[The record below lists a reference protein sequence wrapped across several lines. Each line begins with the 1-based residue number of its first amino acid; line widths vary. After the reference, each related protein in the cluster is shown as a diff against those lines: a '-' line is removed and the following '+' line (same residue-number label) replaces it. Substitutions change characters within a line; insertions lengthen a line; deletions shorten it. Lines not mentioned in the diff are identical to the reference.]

1 MEEIEYK
8 KTVENLLSQVG
19 KLEWVSDK
27 VKLERDDYADSV
39 ANLSIGKKKKTLYLE
54 FKSSGEPR
62 VIAEYVGRLSNRSTD
77 NFYPILVAPFI
88 SERGK
93 EFCERSN
100 IGCIDLSGNAYLKF
114 DSIFINL
121 WGNDNKHKIE
131 RKQKNL
137 LSTKS
142 NWVIRCMLNDPK
154 KEWTMQELSDSS
166 SVSLAQVYKVLD
178 GLETYNYVD
187 KRRGAI
193 KLSDPSGLLDLLVS
207 SYRYNDQKI
216 TGYYSPFKG
225 YDEIF
230 PKLRQLPDC
239 DYAITLGAAARL
251 VLPVVRSTDTYIY
264 VNKNDALKNA
274 LELEPVE
281 FGGNVYLI
289 TPRDDGI
296 LRNTQTIDGVKVVSN
311 LQLYLDLFNYPQ
323 RGREQADAI
332 REKILGV

>member
-1 MEEIEYK
+1 MEEIEFK
-8 KTVENLLSQVG
+8 KTVETLLSQIG
-19 KLEWVSDK
+19 KLEWDSDQANINRENW
-27 VKLERDDYADSV
+27 VDSV
-39 ANLSIGKKKKTLYLE
+39 ANLRIGKKKKTLFLE

-62 VIAEYVGRLSNRSTD
+62 AIAEYVGRLGNRSKD
-77 NFYPILVAPFI
+77 SFYPILVAPFF
-88 SERGK
+88 SERGR
-93 EFCERSN
+93 ELCEKSN

-114 DSIFINL
+114 DNIFINL
-121 WGNDNKHKIE
+121 WGKDNKYKIE

-154 KEWTMQELSDSS
+154 KEWTMQELSDYS

-178 GLETYNYVD
+178 GLEADNYVE
-187 KRRGAI
+187 KKRGAI
-193 KLSDPSGLLDLLVS
+193 KLSDPSGLLNLLVS
-207 SYRYNDQKI
+207 NYRYNDQKI

-225 YDEIF
+225 YDELF

-264 VNKNDALKNA
+264 VKRIDAMKNA

-296 LRNTQTIDGVKVVSN
+296 FRNTQTIDGVKVVSN
-311 LQLYLDLFNYPQ
+311 LQLYLDLYNYPQ